1 MSLDVLILILRAAA
15 PLVLYV
21 FLLVLLL
28 FIWRDIQLAG
38 SQAREGQRVVG
49 RLILIEC
56 GDLGLEIGREYPLLP
71 VTTLGRGPTNTIV
84 LPESFASIEHA
95 CITLRKGQ
103 WWLEDRRSR
112 NGTLLNGV
120 PVGGPVVLSSGDII
134 GIGRVSL
141 RFESR

>member
-1 MSLDVLILILRAAA
+1 MSLDVLILILRTTT
-15 PLVLYV
+15 PITLYA
-21 FLLVLLL
+21 FLLALLL

-38 SQAREGQRVVG
+38 SQAREGQRAAG
-49 RLILIEC
+49 RLVLTEC
-56 GDLGLEIGREYPLLP
+56 GDLALEVGRQYPLLP
-71 VTTLGRGPTNTIV
+71 ITTLGRGPTNTIV

-95 CITLRKGQ
+95 RITLRKGQ

-120 PVGGPVVLSSGDII
+120 PVSGSVVLSSGDVI

-141 RFESR
+141 RFESQ

>member
-1 MSLDVLILILRAAA
+1 MSLDVLILILRTAT
-15 PLVLYV
+15 PITLYA
-21 FLLVLLL
+21 FLLALLL

-38 SQAREGQRVVG
+38 AQAREGQRAAG
-49 RLILIEC
+49 RLVLTEC
-56 GDLGLEIGREYPLLP
+56 GDLALEVGRQYPLLP
-71 VTTLGRGPTNTIV
+71 ITTLGRGPTNTIV

-95 CITLRKGQ
+95 RITLRKGQ

-120 PVGGPVVLSSGDII
+120 PVSGSVVLSSGDII

-141 RFESR
+141 RFESQ